1 MGNTFQ
7 WNDRELLR
15 YLGCKNGI
23 VPDENTKVLI
33 AQCKQELEQAASPR
47 VTWREYSLSIQ
58 DHVIDMTCFQTRSK
72 SLERNLKDCEQILLF
87 AATLGSQVDVLLHRY
102 NMIQMSKA
110 VVMQAAS
117 VAMLETFCD
126 EENQKLKEAYQEK
139 GWYLRPR
146 FSPGY
151 GDFPLECQRQIAPA
165 LELSKRIGVTLTDSL
180 LMAPS
185 KSVTAVIGLSRLPRN
200 CTVQG
205 CEVCAKRDCAYRR

>member
-1 MGNTFQ
+1 ME
-7 WNDRELLR
+7 WNEREILR
-15 YLGCKNGI
+15 YLGHRGQEI
-23 VPDENTKVLI
+23 PENVEELI
-33 AQCKQELEQAASPR
+33 KECERELEQMASPR
-47 VTWREYSLSIQ
+47 AMWKEYPLSIQ
-58 DHVIDMTCFQTRSK
+58 DHVLDMGFLQTKSK
-72 SLERNLKDCEQILLF
+72 SLERNLRDCERVILF
-87 AATLGSQVDVLLHRY
+87 AATLGSRVDVLLHRY

-126 EENQKLKEAYQEK
+126 EKNQELKSSYEAK

-151 GDFPLECQRQIAPA
+151 GDFPLECQREIAPA
-165 LELSKRIGVTLTDSL
+165 LEMGKRIGVNLTDTL
-180 LMAPS
+180 LMMPS
-185 KSVTAVIGLSRLPRN
+185 KSVTAVIGASRLPRN

>member
-1 MGNTFQ
+1 ME
-7 WNDRELLR
+7 WNEREILR
-15 YLGCKNGI
+15 YLGHRGQEI
-23 VPDENTKVLI
+23 PENVEESIKE
-33 AQCKQELEQAASPR
+33 CERELEQMASPR
-47 VTWREYSLSIQ
+47 AMWKEYPLSIH
-58 DHVIDMTCFQTRSK
+58 DHVLDMGFLQTKSK
-72 SLERNLKDCEQILLF
+72 SLERNLRDCERVILF
-87 AATLGSQVDVLLHRY
+87 AATLGSRVDVLLHRY

-126 EENQKLKEAYQEK
+126 EKNQELKSSYEAK

-151 GDFPLECQRQIAPA
+151 GDFPLECQREIAPA
-165 LELSKRIGVTLTDSL
+165 LEMGKRIGINLTDTL
-180 LMAPS
+180 LMMPS
-185 KSVTAVIGLSRLPRN
+185 KSVTAVIGASRLPRN

>member
-1 MGNTFQ
+1 M
-7 WNDRELLR
+7 W
-15 YLGCKNGI
+15 K
-23 VPDENTKVLI
+23 
-33 AQCKQELEQAASPR
+33 
-47 VTWREYSLSIQ
+47 EYPLSIH
-58 DHVIDMTCFQTRSK
+58 DHVLDMGFLQTKSK
-72 SLERNLKDCEQILLF
+72 SLERNLRDCERVILF
-87 AATLGSQVDVLLHRY
+87 AATLGSRVDVLLHRY

-126 EENQKLKEAYQEK
+126 EKNQELKSSYEAK

-151 GDFPLECQRQIAPA
+151 GDFPLECQREIAPA
-165 LELSKRIGVTLTDSL
+165 LEMGKRIGVNLTDTL
-180 LMAPS
+180 LMMPS
-185 KSVTAVIGLSRLPRN
+185 KSVTAVIGASRLPRN

>member
-1 MGNTFQ
+1 ME
-7 WNDRELLR
+7 WNEREILR
-15 YLGCKNGI
+15 YLGHRGQEI
-23 VPDENTKVLI
+23 PENVEELI
-33 AQCKQELEQAASPR
+33 KECERALEQMASPR
-47 VTWREYSLSIQ
+47 AMWKEYPLSIP
-58 DHVIDMTCFQTRSK
+58 DHVLDMGFLQTKSK
-72 SLERNLKDCEQILLF
+72 SLERNLRDCERVILF
-87 AATLGSQVDVLLHRY
+87 AATLGSRVDVLLHRY

-126 EENQKLKEAYQEK
+126 EKNQELKSSYEAK

-151 GDFPLECQRQIAPA
+151 GDFPLECQREIAPA
-165 LELSKRIGVTLTDSL
+165 LEMGKRIGVNLTDTL
-180 LMAPS
+180 LMMPS
-185 KSVTAVIGLSRLPRN
+185 KSVTAVIGASRLPRN

>member
-1 MGNTFQ
+1 ME
-7 WNDRELLR
+7 WNEREILR
-15 YLGCKNGI
+15 YLGHRGQEI
-23 VPDENTKVLI
+23 PENVEELI
-33 AQCKQELEQAASPR
+33 KECERELEQMASPR
-47 VTWREYSLSIQ
+47 AMWKEYPLSIQ
-58 DHVIDMTCFQTRSK
+58 DHVLDMGFLQMRSK
-72 SLERNLKDCEQILLF
+72 SLERNLRDCERVILF
-87 AATLGSQVDVLLHRY
+87 AATLGSKVDVLLHRY

-126 EENQKLKEAYQEK
+126 EKNQELKNSYEAK

-151 GDFPLECQRQIAPA
+151 GDFPLECQREIAPA
-165 LELSKRIGVTLTDSL
+165 LEMGKRIGINLTDTL
-180 LMAPS
+180 LMMPS
-185 KSVTAVIGLSRLPRN
+185 KSVTAVIGASRLPRN

>member
-1 MGNTFQ
+1 ME
-7 WNDRELLR
+7 WNEREILR
-15 YLGCKNGI
+15 YLGHRGQEI
-23 VPDENTKVLI
+23 PENVEELI
-33 AQCKQELEQAASPR
+33 KECERELEQMASPR
-47 VTWREYSLSIQ
+47 AMGKEYPLSIH
-58 DHVIDMTCFQTRSK
+58 DHVLDMGFLQTKSK
-72 SLERNLKDCEQILLF
+72 SLERNLRDCERVILF
-87 AATLGSQVDVLLHRY
+87 AATLGSRVDVLLHRY

-126 EENQKLKEAYQEK
+126 EKNQELKSSYEAK

-151 GDFPLECQRQIAPA
+151 GDFPLECQREIAPA
-165 LELSKRIGVTLTDSL
+165 LEMGKRIGVNLTDTL
-180 LMAPS
+180 LMMPS
-185 KSVTAVIGLSRLPRN
+185 KSVTAVIGASRLPRN

>member
-1 MGNTFQ
+1 ME
-7 WNDRELLR
+7 WNEREILR
-15 YLGCKNGI
+15 YLGHRGQEI
-23 VPDENTKVLI
+23 PENVEELI
-33 AQCKQELEQAASPR
+33 KECERELEQMASPR
-47 VTWREYSLSIQ
+47 AMWKEYPLSIH
-58 DHVIDMTCFQTRSK
+58 DHLLDMGFLQTKSK
-72 SLERNLKDCEQILLF
+72 SLERNLRDCERVILF
-87 AATLGSQVDVLLHRY
+87 AATLGSRVDVLLHRY

-126 EENQKLKEAYQEK
+126 EKNQELKSSYEAK

-151 GDFPLECQRQIAPA
+151 GDFPLECQREIAPA
-165 LELSKRIGVTLTDSL
+165 LEMGKRIGVNLTDTL
-180 LMAPS
+180 LMMPS
-185 KSVTAVIGLSRLPRN
+185 KSVTAVIGASRLPRN

>member
-1 MGNTFQ
+1 ME
-7 WNDRELLR
+7 WNEREILR
-15 YLGCKNGI
+15 YLGHRGQEI
-23 VPDENTKVLI
+23 PENVEELI
-33 AQCKQELEQAASPR
+33 KECERELEQAATPR
-47 VTWREYSLSIQ
+47 AMWKEYPLSIH
-58 DHVIDMTCFQTRSK
+58 DHILDMGFLQTKSR
-72 SLERNLKDCEQILLF
+72 SLERNLKDCERVILF

-110 VVMQAAS
+110 VVMQASS

-126 EENQKLKEAYQEK
+126 EKNQELKDSYEAE

-151 GDFPLECQRQIAPA
+151 GDFPLECQREIAPA
-165 LELSKRIGVTLTDSL
+165 LEMGKRIGINLTDTL
-180 LMAPS
+180 LMMPS
-185 KSVTAVIGLSRLPRN
+185 KSVTAVIGASRLPRN

>member
-1 MGNTFQ
+1 ME
-7 WNDRELLR
+7 WNEREILR
-15 YLGCKNGI
+15 YLGHRGQEI
-23 VPDENTKVLI
+23 PENVEELI
-33 AQCKQELEQAASPR
+33 KECERELEQMASPR
-47 VTWREYSLSIQ
+47 AMWKEYPLSIQ
-58 DHVIDMTCFQTRSK
+58 DHVLDMGFLQTRSK
-72 SLERNLKDCEQILLF
+72 SLERNLRDCERVILF
-87 AATLGSQVDVLLHRY
+87 AATLGSKVDVLLHRY

-126 EENQKLKEAYQEK
+126 EKNQELKNSYEAK

-151 GDFPLECQRQIAPA
+151 GDFPLECQREIAPA
-165 LELSKRIGVTLTDSL
+165 LEMGKRIGINLTDTL
-180 LMAPS
+180 LMMPS
-185 KSVTAVIGLSRLPRN
+185 KSVTAVIGASRLPRN

>member
-1 MGNTFQ
+1 ME
-7 WNDRELLR
+7 WNEREILR
-15 YLGCKNGI
+15 YLGHRGQEI
-23 VPDENTKVLI
+23 PENVEELI
-33 AQCKQELEQAASPR
+33 KECERELEQMASPR
-47 VTWREYSLSIQ
+47 AMWKEYPLSIH
-58 DHVIDMTCFQTRSK
+58 DHVLDMGFLQTKSK
-72 SLERNLKDCEQILLF
+72 SLERNLRDCERVILF
-87 AATLGSQVDVLLHRY
+87 AATLGSRVDVLLHRY

-126 EENQKLKEAYQEK
+126 EKNQELKSSYEAK

-151 GDFPLECQRQIAPA
+151 GDFPLECQREIAPA
-165 LELSKRIGVTLTDSL
+165 LEMGKRIGINLTDTL
-180 LMAPS
+180 LMMPS
-185 KSVTAVIGLSRLPRN
+185 KSVTAVIGASRLRRN

>member
-1 MGNTFQ
+1 ME
-7 WNDRELLR
+7 WNEREILR
-15 YLGCKNGI
+15 YLGHRGQEI
-23 VPDENTKVLI
+23 PENVEELI
-33 AQCKQELEQAASPR
+33 KECERELEQAASPR
-47 VTWREYSLSIQ
+47 AMWKEYPLTIE
-58 DHVIDMTCFQTRSK
+58 DHVLDMGFLQTRSR
-72 SLERNLKDCEQILLF
+72 SLERNLRDCERVILF

-126 EENQKLKEAYQEK
+126 EKNQELKNSYEAE

-151 GDFPLECQRQIAPA
+151 GDFPLECQREIAPA
-165 LELSKRIGVTLTDSL
+165 LEMGKRIGINLTDTL
-180 LMAPS
+180 LMMPS
-185 KSVTAVIGLSRLPRN
+185 KSVTAVIGASRLPRN

>member
-1 MGNTFQ
+1 ME
-7 WNDRELLR
+7 WNEREILR
-15 YLGCKNGI
+15 YLGHRGQEI
-23 VPDENTKVLI
+23 PENVEKLI
-33 AQCKQELEQAASPR
+33 KECERELEQMASPR
-47 VTWREYSLSIQ
+47 AMWKEYPLSIH
-58 DHVIDMTCFQTRSK
+58 DHVLDMGFLQTKSK
-72 SLERNLKDCEQILLF
+72 SLERNLRDCERVILF
-87 AATLGSQVDVLLHRY
+87 AATLGSRVDVLLHRY

-126 EENQKLKEAYQEK
+126 EKNQELKSSYEAK

-151 GDFPLECQRQIAPA
+151 GDFPLECQREIAPA
-165 LELSKRIGVTLTDSL
+165 LEMGKRIGINLTDTL
-180 LMAPS
+180 LMMPS
-185 KSVTAVIGLSRLPRN
+185 KSVTAVIGASRLPRN